1 MSVKKLVPT
10 EHYDGETMPE
20 LARMVGDLVR
30 PMSSDNATMEAMKE
44 FFKEGTGKAPQ
55 KVIPFTSVTKYSGVT
70 FEDQA
75 YVLGARSLCSGRIT
89 PPMSP
94 RSSTMPG
101 EVTGFWYS
109 VPVGRSRRGR
119 SSRRR

>member
-1 MSVKKLVPT
+1 
-10 EHYDGETMPE
+10 
-20 LARMVGDLVR
+20 
-30 PMSSDNATMEAMKE
+30 MKE

-70 FEDQA
+70 FEDQT
-75 YVLGARSLCSGRIT
+75 YVLGAPEFVLRRIIR
-89 PPMSP
+89 PMSP

-109 VPVGRSRRGR
+109 VPVGKHAI
-119 SSRRR
+119 